1 MNLPKARRLLI
12 CYIADPNIT
21 PSPAVQKALKVAADS
36 DILSSEYQAQVEIDK
51 RVHASIKGLR
61 IPEDVLSSLGNR
73 VASIPPR
80 RFNPRDPA
88 MVAVLIGFLLLVTVL
103 TWNFLGRPAA
113 FPSDAIE
120 IAEEVLT
127 FDERPF
133 EPVNL
138 PAGSLEDWFVL
149 KGFDG
154 FDVPTPLEK
163 YNAEDA
169 AILKIDTQSVAAI
182 TVPEQN
188 SQFISFNAH
197 PHEITIFPE
206 GSWRYLQLDTE
217 NALALRRDADMCF
230 MVIRRGSLAELKRF
244 LEKDKD

>member
-133 EPVNL
+133 EAVNL

>member
-113 FPSDAIE
+113 FPSAAIE
-120 IAEEVLT
+120 IAEAVLT

-133 EPVNL
+133 EAVNL

>member
-12 CYIADPNIT
+12 CYIADPNVT

-80 RFNPRDPA
+80 PFNPRDPA

-113 FPSDAIE
+113 FPSAAIE

>member
-133 EPVNL
+133 EAVNL

-169 AILKIDTQSVAAI
+169 AILKINTQSVAAI

>member
-12 CYIADPNIT
+12 CYIADPNVT

-133 EPVNL
+133 EAVNL

>member
-1 MNLPKARRLLI
+1 MNLHKARRILI
-12 CYIADPNIT
+12 CYVADPNVT
-21 PSPAVQKALKVAADS
+21 PSPAVQKALKFATDS
-36 DILSSEYQAQVEIDK
+36 DSLRSEYEAQIEIDK
-51 RVHASIKGLR
+51 RVHSTIKGLR
-61 IPEDVLSSLGNR
+61 IPDNVLSSLSNR
-73 VASIPPR
+73 VAAIPPR

-88 MVAVLIGFLLLVTVL
+88 MVAVLIGFLLFVTVL

-113 FPSDAIE
+113 FPIDAIE

-133 EPVNL
+133 EAVNQ
-138 PAGSLEDWFVL
+138 PAGSLEDWFIL

-154 FDVPTPLEK
+154 FDVPPALEK
-163 YNAEDA
+163 YKAEDA
-169 AILKIDTQSVAAI
+169 AILKIDNQSVAAI

-188 SQFISFNAH
+188 AQFISFNSH
-197 PHEITIFPE
+197 PNEINIFPE
-206 GSWRYLQLDTE
+206 SSWRYVQLDTE

-244 LEKDKD
+244 LEKATD